1 MGLIIKKKKNIK
13 FKTVFTTKRVLDTK
27 YKAPV
32 GSSLVP
38 QHCNM
43 QALTLEL
50 PSEDSNLQ
58 DKQPSFCFHIN
69 GCGQP
74 STLSVPVGLSL
85 QISVC
90 PQHSKC
96 LQHQVWMQSHHILP

>member
-1 MGLIIKKKKNIK
+1 M
-13 FKTVFTTKRVLDTK
+13 DTK

-50 PSEDSNLQ
+50 PSEDTNLQ

-74 STLSVPVGLSL
+74 STLTDPVGLSL
-85 QISVC
+85 QI
-90 PQHSKC
+90 C
-96 LQHQVWMQSHHILP
+96 LPIALQVFTTRGMDAVTSYSAISCTDIWAIHLCS